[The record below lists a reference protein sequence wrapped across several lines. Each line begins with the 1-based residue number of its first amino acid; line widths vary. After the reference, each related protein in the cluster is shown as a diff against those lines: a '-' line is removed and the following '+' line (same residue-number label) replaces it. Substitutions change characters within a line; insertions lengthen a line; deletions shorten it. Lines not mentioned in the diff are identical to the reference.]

1 MWSLDRLQPVCT
13 FPLPSGMRAV
23 ADVQWQPHAPDIL
36 AIVYVPATVV
46 LWNTTTI
53 IKIRGWPHTR
63 VERVPRL
70 TNQPLPGR
78 FDFAFFALAHV
89 WSREFHSDL
98 NQLAFDPF
106 DRANCCALTVDGHMW
121 RISGTRTCSLV
132 VSFFAAVT

>member
-36 AIVYVPATVV
+36 AIVYAPATVV

-53 IKIRGWPHTR
+53 IKIRGWPHTK

-70 TNQPLPGR
+70 TNLCRVASILRSLP
-78 FDFAFFALAHV
+78 
-89 WSREFHSDL
+89 S
-98 NQLAFDPF
+98 
-106 DRANCCALTVDGHMW
+106 
-121 RISGTRTCSLV
+121 RTCGPASSTATSTSWHLTH
-132 VSFFAAVT
+132 STAPTAAP